1 MVITVRLDEQF
12 VKKAVEL
19 GKHPT
24 KKAAVTEALRE
35 YIEHLQQRD
44 IFDMFGTVEY
54 DPNYDYKEQRMRG

>member
-12 VKKAVEL
+12 VTKAVEL

-44 IFDMFGTVEY
+44 IFNVFGTIEY